1 MSDRASVNNASS
13 MTGWAGGFQQRA
25 GTLPASCSPLKH
37 RRPSCQITLLT
48 LSLDGVLPRASSP
61 ATLPPGVNCQIQIEL
76 YPPARVAHIREVK
89 ALVACV
95 LHTREFRLEARYGGI
110 GASDAILRAEIERLV
125 IPLAININD
134 GIELRIFRW
143 RLNVSPSES

>member
-1 MSDRASVNNASS
+1 M
-13 MTGWAGGFQQRA
+13 GYHE
-25 GTLPASCSPLKH
+25 PAP
-37 RRPSCQITLLT
+37 RRR
-48 LSLDGVLPRASSP
+48 SLALI
-61 ATLPPGVNCQIQIEL
+61 NCQIQIEL
-76 YPPARVAHIREVK
+76 YPLARVAHIREVK

-95 LHTREFRLEARYGGI
+95 LHTREFRLEARYDGI